1 MTILLVEDH
10 KPTRKEI
17 RALLDQQPDLQ
28 VLGESESGEDA
39 VVQARTLRPDVIIMD
54 ILLPGINGVEATRTI
69 CAEQTC
75 VKVLALSNHF
85 GDSLVLSIL
94 KAGGLGYVR
103 KSRAFEELIPA
114 LRAIAAGQQYVD
126 KGFTTPTVPSPLL
139 PNL

>member
-10 KPTRKEI
+10 KPTRAEI
-17 RALLDQQPDLQ
+17 RALLEQQPDLQ
-28 VLGESESGEDA
+28 VLGEAESGEEA

-54 ILLPGINGVEATRTI
+54 ILLPGMNGVEATRAI
-69 CAEQTC
+69 CAEQPH

-94 KAGGLGYVR
+94 NAGGLGYVR

-114 LRAIAAGQQYVD
+114 LRSVAAGQQYVD
-126 KGFTTPTVPSPLL
+126 KGFTTPITPSRPI